1 MTIKGRTIVLT
12 EHDIKEARLGE
23 YGKASLI
30 SALEMAGYEPII
42 EGTTTRKS

>member
-12 EHDIKEARLGE
+12 EQDIKEARLGE

-30 SALEMAGYEPII
+30 SALEMAGYESII
-42 EGTTTRKS
+42 EGTISHKS

>member
-1 MTIKGRTIVLT
+1 MTIKGRTIFLT
-12 EHDIKEARLGE
+12 EQDIKEAGLGE

-42 EGTTTRKS
+42 ESTTSRKS